1 MTMRLDQL
9 LALRGLMP
17 SRARARDAIL
27 RGCVTVGGEPEARPG
42 ALVGENV
49 EIKVGDPAARFVS
62 RAALKLDY
70 ALDRFGFDPAG
81 RVAIDLGASAGGFTQ
96 VLLERGARTVH
107 AIDVGHGQIA
117 PILAADSRVR
127 VLEGVNARD
136 LSADHV
142 DGPVEALVSDVS
154 FISQK
159 LVMPPALGLCA
170 PGAFAV
176 VLAKP
181 QFEAG
186 RDRVGKR
193 GIVRDP
199 EIARAAAQ
207 DLADWLDGM
216 PAWRVLGMVPAPI
229 AGRDGNQEF
238 AIGATMG

>member
-9 LALRGLMP
+9 LAARGLMP
-17 SRARARDAIL
+17 SRARARDAIR

-159 LVMPPALGLCA
+159 LVLPPALGLCA

-229 AGRDGNQEF
+229 AGRDGNQEY

>member
-9 LALRGLMP
+9 LAFRGLMP
-17 SRARARDAIL
+17 SRARARDAIR

-229 AGRDGNQEF
+229 AGRDGNQEY

>member
-9 LALRGLMP
+9 LAFRGLMP

-27 RGCVTVGGEPEARPG
+27 RGCATVGGEPEARPG

-142 DGPVEALVSDVS
+142 DGPVEAVVSDVS

-159 LVMPPALGLCA
+159 LVLPPALGLCA

-229 AGRDGNQEF
+229 AGRDGNQEY

>member
-9 LALRGLMP
+9 LAFRGLMP
-17 SRARARDAIL
+17 SRARARDAIR

-142 DGPVEALVSDVS
+142 DGPVEAVVSDVS

-159 LVMPPALGLCA
+159 LVLPPALGLCA

-229 AGRDGNQEF
+229 AGRDGNQEY

>member
-1 MTMRLDQL
+1 
-9 LALRGLMP
+9 
-17 SRARARDAIL
+17 
-27 RGCVTVGGEPEARPG
+27 
-42 ALVGENV
+42 
-49 EIKVGDPAARFVS
+49 
-62 RAALKLDY
+62 
-70 ALDRFGFDPAG
+70 
-81 RVAIDLGASAGGFTQ
+81 

-142 DGPVEALVSDVS
+142 DGPVEAVVSDVS

-159 LVMPPALGLCA
+159 LVLPPALGLCA

-229 AGRDGNQEF
+229 AGRDGNQEY

>member
-229 AGRDGNQEF
+229 AGRDGNQEY